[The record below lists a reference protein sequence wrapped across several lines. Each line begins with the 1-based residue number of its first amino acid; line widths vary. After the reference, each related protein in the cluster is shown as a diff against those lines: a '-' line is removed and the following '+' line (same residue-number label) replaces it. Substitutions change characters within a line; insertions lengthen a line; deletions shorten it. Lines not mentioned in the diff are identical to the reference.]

1 MTYTEAP
8 CFCIDTAYY
17 VDRRCTKAH
26 LRWLFYALQCAQL
39 DAVSLDTGVP
49 GLSREIAH
57 SSPVPVP
64 SASDQIRIADFL
76 DKETTKID
84 KLIAKKR
91 QLTKLL
97 SEERNEEVR
106 RATVEGIRQSELQT
120 TPFAWLGGVPSHW
133 TILPL
138 KRIALRVDVG
148 IAEAATH
155 AYCDSGIPLI
165 RSTNVKANCIDSA
178 EILNIEPWFAEKNK
192 SKYLHRGDIVT
203 VRTGNAGVSVV
214 IPEEFEKCQ
223 CFTLL
228 MTTLKRRE
236 LPEFYCFYMNSPS
249 AQTYFHLQAWG
260 TAQANISVPILQMLP
275 VPHPPYEE
283 QLEIVAYL
291 QKRLFSIDALL
302 GVLKHEEQKLSE
314 YRSSLIFAAITGQI
328 DVRNCRSKEAAAAC
342 Q

>member
-1 MTYTEAP
+1 MNLFPVEKLKWIARLQYGDSLAAEDRVEGTIPVFGSNGIVGMHDKANTLGPAVIVGRKGSFGKLTYTEAP

-120 TPFAWLGGVPSHW
+120 TPFAWLGGVPSRW
-133 TILPL
+133 TILP
-138 KRIALRVDVG
+138 
-148 IAEAATH
+148 
-155 AYCDSGIPLI
+155 
-165 RSTNVKANCIDSA
+165 
-178 EILNIEPWFAEKNK
+178 
-192 SKYLHRGDIVT
+192 
-203 VRTGNAGVSVV
+203 
-214 IPEEFEKCQ
+214 
-223 CFTLL
+223 
-228 MTTLKRRE
+228 
-236 LPEFYCFYMNSPS
+236 
-249 AQTYFHLQAWG
+249 
-260 TAQANISVPILQMLP
+260 
-275 VPHPPYEE
+275 
-283 QLEIVAYL
+283 
-291 QKRLFSIDALL
+291 
-302 GVLKHEEQKLSE
+302 
-314 YRSSLIFAAITGQI
+314 
-328 DVRNCRSKEAAAAC
+328 
-342 Q
+342 